1 MRSFLLLPIIIL
13 LVFGQSAT
21 VFADEFT
28 VKNYTVDISYTNTP
42 VYVDEMIRLHIAV
55 YEETAGQ
62 QRSLVQPHTL
72 QQPTLHIIARGI
84 NKTLTLETQADGTYF
99 VSFFPTAV
107 GLYDFEFSAKA
118 GGEEIRK
125 KISCTEESNS
135 LPCPL
140 RKEVASIP
148 YPHYTLNDLLYDR
161 WGAELNI
168 EQKLSSKLGYSKT
181 LNMISLSTGLMGFG
195 MGYEAYRRSKRR
207 DLQIVYPPRK

>member
-1 MRSFLLLPIIIL
+1 MRSLLLLPIIVL

-28 VKNYTVDISYTNTP
+28 AKNYTVDISYMNTP
-42 VYVDEMIRLHIAV
+42 VYVDEKTQLHIAV
-55 YEETAGQ
+55 YEETGSQ
-62 QRSLVQPHTL
+62 QRSLIQSHTL
-72 QQPTLHIIARGI
+72 QQPTLHIVAQGI

-107 GLYDFEFSAKA
+107 GLYDFEFSATA
-118 GGEEIRK
+118 DGEEIYK
-125 KISCTEESNS
+125 KISCTEKSDN

-140 RKEVASIP
+140 RKEVASVP

-161 WGAELNI
+161 WGAEFNV
-168 EQKLSSKLGYSKT
+168 EQKLNAKLGYSKT
-181 LNMISLSTGLMGFG
+181 LNIISLSTGLMGFG